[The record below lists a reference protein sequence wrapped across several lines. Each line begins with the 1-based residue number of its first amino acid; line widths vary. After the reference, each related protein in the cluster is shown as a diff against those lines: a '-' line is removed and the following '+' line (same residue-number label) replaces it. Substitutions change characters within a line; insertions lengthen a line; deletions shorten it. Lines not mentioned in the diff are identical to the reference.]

1 MSIETRE
8 LSTVDG
14 VGRGPTARSISYA
27 PSPYISATNVQAA
40 LDAVGVNYALT
51 QSYAQSASASADT
64 ATSAASSAQGYAT
77 AAAASAGSAATQ
89 ASSASASAVTAT
101 SQASAA
107 ASSAT
112 AAQGYAA
119 SAASYATGW
128 TGTSATSVAIGTGSK
143 SFTASTGKLWV
154 VGTPLLISSNANTN
168 NYMFGIVTGYVS
180 GTGAL
185 TVEVT
190 NVGGSGT
197 LSDWNI
203 SLSGQKGADGLGA
216 GDVIG
221 PGTNSNGWI
230 PTWNLA
236 NSKTLANGIDPAT
249 LLSNSNTT
257 AAGRALINSTVTA
270 DGSGNVSGVNS
281 INPLGGNLGIGTD
294 SPNYLL
300 DVSGSANANNFFM
313 VSNNAAL
320 AATIGFQT
328 NGPQMQLWGNST
340 GNPGLLI
347 MVASDV
353 RTTSKLG
360 VGTAASAN
368 LHNITSTR
376 LAHLGAGA
384 VQSDASGNLSVSSD
398 ERLKIVD
405 GNFTRSIEALRALQ
419 PIVYRWN
426 ELSGMDQL
434 NQYVGL
440 SAQNVQA
447 NIPEAVGSDDRGFLT
462 LSDRA
467 LLATIIN
474 AIKDIDQRLTAA
486 GF

>member
-40 LDAVGVNYALT
+40 LDTLGVNYALT
-51 QSYAQSASASADT
+51 QSYAQSASASAET

-89 ASSASASAVTAT
+89 ASSASASAATAT

-107 ASSAT
+107 ASSA
-112 AAQGYAA
+112 AA
-119 SAASYATGW
+119 AASYTVGW
-128 TGTSATSVAIGTGSK
+128 TGTSSSSVAIGTGSK
-143 SFTASTGKLWV
+143 TFSANTGKLWT

-168 NYMFGIVTGYVS
+168 NFMFGIVTGYVS
-180 GTGAL
+180 GSGVL

-190 NVGGSGT
+190 SVGGSGT
-197 LSDWNI
+197 YSDWNI

-221 PGTNSNGWI
+221 PGTNSDGWI

-257 AAGRALINSTVTA
+257 AEGRALVNSTVEA
-270 DGSGNVSGVNS
+270 DSAGKMTGVQTLLVTCSDLAAGGGWSNGVKVTGSYPTFWAHDNLTNSGFIFAPYNGGWFQVETGGTIGALAIALDNVNGKV
-281 INPLGGNLGIGTD
+281 GIGGVS
-294 SPNYLL
+294 SP
-300 DVSGSANANNFFM
+300 
-313 VSNNAAL
+313 
-320 AATIGFQT
+320 
-328 NGPQMQLWGNST
+328 
-340 GNPGLLI
+340 
-347 MVASDV
+347 
-353 RTTSKLG
+353 
-360 VGTAASAN
+360 TAY
-368 LHNITSTR
+368 LHNQTSTR
-376 LAHLGAGA
+376 LAHLGSGS

-398 ERLKIVD
+398 ERLKIID
-405 GNFTRSIEALRALQ
+405 GEFTRSIEALRQIA
-419 PIVYRWN
+419 PIFYRWN
-426 ELSGMDQL
+426 ERSGMDQI
-434 NQYVGL
+434 NRYVGF

-447 NIPEAVGSDDRGFLT
+447 HIPEAVGTDAEGLLT
-462 LSDRA
+462 LSDRG
-467 LLATIIN
+467 LLATIVN
-474 AIKDIDQRLTAA
+474 AIKNIDQRLTMA
-486 GF
+486 GY